1 MRCADV
7 NERYSPF
14 SVHEKILLWDKEK
27 AKYCYLALL
36 LLFHFS
42 AIIFHVDSCE
52 SYATLDTP
60 RGEKSGLFSF
70 FSISCVDM
78 DEMKRGSYLREYKAL
93 LYLN

>member
-1 MRCADV
+1 MSTRGRDCFQYTKKYCV
-7 NERYSPF
+7 GI
-14 SVHEKILLWDKEK
+14 KK

-60 RGEKSGLFSF
+60 RGEKSGD
-70 FSISCVDM
+70 I
-78 DEMKRGSYLREYKAL
+78 
-93 LYLN
+93 NI